1 MYPFAR
7 DRIDARRSLSWSDT
21 VSMTTWTSGASSLNW
36 RSASSPLSFGMVISI
51 RTRSGLKASAASTA
65 ARPSPTCPT
74 TSKPAASSKLTTP
87 SRNREGSSATSM
99 RKTLSPPERSVD
111 GDARALPGGRGEFEG
126 RPDRFGPFPHRA
138 QSKALRR
145 IGFHHCGPETG
156 AMIRDGQ
163 VEDRLTCLKDYRG
176 SAGGSVLADVRQ
188 SLLDD
193 AQQLQL
199 GLGVEP
205 GSFNPRADGQFN
217 RNPAQPAEVKCVV
230 VEGVGK
236 TCAGL
241 VGGPQ
246 SQDRLPNVGKQ
257 VA

>member
-1 MYPFAR
+1 MNPFAPN
-7 DRIDARRSLSWSDT
+7 RIDSRRSLSSSDT
-21 VSMTTWTSGASSLNW
+21 VSMTTWTSGASSLIR
-36 RSASSPLSFGMVISI
+36 RSAASPLSFGMMISM
-51 RTRSGLKASAASTA
+51 RTRSGLNSSAASTA
-65 ARPSPTCPT
+65 ASPSPTCPT

-87 SRNREGSSATSM
+87 SRNKEWSSATNT
-99 RKTLSPPERSVD
+99 RKTLSPPERSTD
-111 GDARALPGGRGEFEG
+111 GDACALPGGRDELES

-145 IGFHHCGPETG
+145 IGFQRCGPEAS

-163 VEDRLTCLKDYRG
+163 IEAPPTCLQADRG
-176 SAGGSVLADVRQ
+176 SASGGVLADVRQ

-205 GSFNPRADGQFN
+205 GFFNPRADGEFN
-217 RNPAQPAEVKCVV
+217 RDPAQSAEMIGVV
-230 VEGVGK
+230 LEGVGE

-246 SQDRLPNVGKQ
+246 SEDRLPNVGEQ